1 MTRTATPSD
10 DRQRDE
16 SKTRLDNKLAA
27 YVASAGVATL
37 ALSSEAQAAVVG
49 KNTSIQFGPANG
61 GPGNIDIPIDLD
73 TDGELDFLLR
83 HRSNS
88 LGEDYLELDKSP
100 TDSTDFPD
108 VNMDGNNQSWRY
120 LEDSPGSYPHGL
132 MAGESSGTLLS
143 PPAGFTYEAL
153 QDTDNYLGGGTTRRA
168 NRLIDYDSGVDEA
181 GVWDPPV
188 GNGNFLGA
196 GGADQYLPF
205 QIEFD
210 TSSPAVNY
218 GWIGVRITDDA
229 TASGELIGY
238 AYETDPLTP
247 ITMGVIPEPGTMALA
262 ALGGITLAGS
272 WVTRSFR
279 RK

>member
-1 MTRTATPSD
+1 MTRTRAKSSRAD
-10 DRQRDE
+10 SRARID
-16 SKTRLDNKLAA
+16 SKLTA
-27 YVASAGVATL
+27 YLASAGAVTL
-37 ALSSEAQAAVVG
+37 AMGSNANASVVG

-73 TDGELDFLLR
+73 NDGEIDFSLN
-83 HRSNS
+83 HKSNS
-88 LGEDYLELDKSP
+88 LGEDYLELDKGP
-100 TDSTDFPD
+100 TDSSDFPD
-108 VNMDGNNQSWRY
+108 VNMDGNNVSWRY
-120 LEDSPGSYPHGL
+120 LEDSPGSYPNGL
-132 MAGESSGTLLS
+132 SAGESSGTLLS
-143 PPAGFTYEAL
+143 PPAGLTYESW
-153 QDTDNYLGGGTTRRA
+153 QDTNDYLGGGTTRRA

-181 GVWDPPV
+181 GTWDPPA

-196 GGADQYLPF
+196 GGAPQYLPF

-218 GWIGVRITDDA
+218 GWVGVVITDDA

-247 ITMGVIPEPGTMALA
+247 IDMGVVPEPGSMALA
-262 ALGGITLAGS
+262 ALGGIALAGS